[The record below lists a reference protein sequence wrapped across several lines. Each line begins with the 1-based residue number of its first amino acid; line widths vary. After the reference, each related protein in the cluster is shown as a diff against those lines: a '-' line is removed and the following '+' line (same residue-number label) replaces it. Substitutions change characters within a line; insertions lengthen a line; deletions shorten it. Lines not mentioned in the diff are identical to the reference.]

1 MYCTKCGKVSSDD
14 SRFCGFCG
22 SSLEQYSRMIAVW
35 KFILLS
41 VVTFGLYELYWFYKT
56 WKFLKERNN
65 LNISPFWRTVFSG
78 LYAGSNAKHV
88 LNISKTVNYQGNY
101 SPTII
106 GLTYFGLNL
115 TNSLSEPYF
124 LLAFLGFIPLIP
136 IVRAMNYYWQ
146 QENPNLLQKGFT
158 AWQIILIMLGAV
170 LVIFTI
176 LSVLYPDMYT
186 TGNNEILRG
195 M

>member
-1 MYCTKCGKVSSDD
+1 MYCTKCGKVSPDD

-22 SSLEQYSRMIAVW
+22 NSLEQYSRAIAIW

-65 LNISPFWRTVFSG
+65 LNISPFWRTVFSP
-78 LYAGSNAKHV
+78 LYAGSNAEHV
-88 LNISKTVNYQGNY
+88 LNLSKTVNYQGSY
-101 SPTII
+101 SPIII
-106 GLTYFGLNL
+106 GLTYFGINL
-115 TNSLSEPYF
+115 TNYLSKPYM
-124 LLAFLGFIPLIP
+124 LIAILAFIPVIP

-146 QENPNLLQKGFT
+146 QENPNLPQKDFT
-158 AWQIILIMLGAV
+158 AWQIILIILGAV

-176 LSVLYPDMYT
+176 LGTFYPDMYT
-186 TGNNEILRG
+186 TGNNKIFTGL
-195 M
+195 